1 MGDAPLVSAHER
13 GLVAVRGE
21 VPLGEHLGD
30 ALLRV
35 DVVRDLGEVLELG
48 VVEVGRCSARARVQG
63 ERVHWVSRGTDRALP
78 LLLSLSL
85 SLPFDPVLLLPPPPP
100 PNMLLHCCFCLLLF
114 ALLEEG
120 LEEEEAP
127 FVELESARW
136 RVQPLSMCGLMTSNG
151 TGRLHTG
158 HSTRP
163 APR

>member
-1 MGDAPLVSAHER
+1 M
-13 GLVAVRGE
+13 
-21 VPLGEHLGD
+21 
-30 ALLRV
+30 
-35 DVVRDLGEVLELG
+35 
-48 VVEVGRCSARARVQG
+48 
-63 ERVHWVSRGTDRALP
+63 P

-85 SLPFDPVLLLPPPPP
+85 SLPFDPALLLPPPPPP

-120 LEEEEAP
+120 LEDEAP
-127 FVELESARW
+127 FVELESARC